1 MDRNTLVRWVVI
13 AAAIF
18 LFLKFGMPM
27 LRGGDKPQSIPAE
40 TYTNAPNLGPDTI
53 DPPVDGKPVEKPEEG
68 ELCEIGGNR
77 FDATLSTR
85 GAGLVHF
92 ALTDKQYSSGGTFDM
107 STTPDYE
114 RWRSLRTTFR
124 GEGAN
129 DQVKFDR
136 FPWKLERLEGKKGC
150 VFTYAD
156 ELVSIK
162 KTVRA
167 NERPFELDVTTEVTN
182 LGADPK
188 SHKLGIGMYAYLPNA
203 DKEVDGKIVA
213 HGVKGKLGRQ
223 SPFLTE
229 LSCAQGKD
237 ITRKNKDEFKEG
249 WQTVQGIDRYAAIS
263 NYYFGQALIPTVEGG
278 TADCAILAEDW
289 FGAGQNRDDDN
300 AGAVYHANLLYPA
313 RKLAKGE
320 TASYTQIAFLGPK
333 ERNVLAAAG
342 RGGKAAPVSGDPKLG
357 ELINLGFF
365 SPVAKVLISFLVFL
379 QAKVTFGNWGLAII
393 LMTICVRL
401 VLFPLTWKSIK
412 ATVGMRKLKPEVD
425 SINAK
430 FADDAQAKNLAMME
444 LWKKHGVNPFGGCL
458 PQLVQMPVWF
468 AMYTTLQTAV
478 EMYHEK
484 FLWFRDL
491 SAPDPFYILPLV
503 LGGFMILQQRIVPQQ
518 PGMDPAQQKMMMWLM
533 PGIFTV
539 MMLFLPAAL
548 GVYMLT
554 NSILGIVQQLAVEK
568 FAPSGGAKKAGE
580 ISVEEVPS
588 SKVEMGKG
596 KARV

>member
-18 LFLKFGMPM
+18 LFMKFGMPL
-27 LRGGDKPQSIPAE
+27 LRGTDKPQSVPLE
-40 TYTNAPNLGPDTI
+40 TYVNAPGFEPDEL
-53 DPPVDGKPVEKPEEG
+53 DPPKDGAPVVKPKEG
-68 ELCEIGGNR
+68 ELCEIAGAR
-77 FDATLSTR
+77 FDAVLSTR
-85 GAGLVHF
+85 GASLVHF
-92 ALTDKQYSSGGTFDM
+92 DLKDQQYAGGGTFDM
-107 STTPDYE
+107 STTPDHE

-129 DQVKFDR
+129 DQLKYDR
-136 FPWKLERLEGKKGC
+136 FLWKLERLEGKKGC
-150 VFTYAD
+150 VFTYED
-156 ELVSIK
+156 ELVTLK
-162 KTVRA
+162 KTVRT
-167 NERPFELDVTTEVTN
+167 NDRPFELEVTTEVKN
-182 LGADPK
+182 LAEDAK
-188 SHKLGIGMYAYLPNA
+188 SHKLAVGMFAFRRN
-203 DKEVDGKIVA
+203 EE
-213 HGVKGKLGRQ
+213 VKGKLGRV
-223 SPFLTE
+223 SPFQTE
-229 LSCAQGKD
+229 LVCAQGKD
-237 ITRKNKDEFKEG
+237 VTRKNKDEFKEG
-249 WQTVQGIDRYAAIS
+249 WQTVQGVDRFAAIS
-263 NYYFGQALIPTVEGG
+263 NYYFGQAIVPTVEGG
-278 TADCAILAEDW
+278 PADCAILAEDW
-289 FGAGQNRDDDN
+289 FSPGQARDDDK
-300 AGAVYHANLLYPA
+300 AGAVYHASLVYPA

-320 TASYTQIAFLGPK
+320 SASYTQVAFLGPK
-333 ERNVLAAAG
+333 ERDVLAAVG
-342 RGGKAAPVSGDPKLG
+342 QGGKAAPVTGNPHLG

-379 QAKVTFGNWGLAII
+379 HAKVTFGNWGLAII

-412 ATVGMRKLKPEVD
+412 STVGMRKLKPEVD
-425 SINAK
+425 AINAK

-444 LWKKHGVNPFGGCL
+444 LWKKHGVSPFGGCL

-484 FLWFRDL
+484 FLWFQDL
-491 SAPDPFYILPLV
+491 SAPDRFYILPLV
-503 LGGFMILQQRIVPQQ
+503 LGAFMIVQQRIVPQQ

-568 FAPSGGAKKAGE
+568 FAPSGPQKKAGE
-580 ISVEEVPS
+580 ISVEEVAQ
-588 SKVEMGKG
+588 SKVEVGKG

>member
-53 DPPVDGKPVEKPEEG
+53 DPPVDGKPVEKPQEG
-68 ELCEIGGNR
+68 ELCDIGGNR

-124 GEGAN
+124 GDGAN

-136 FPWKLERLEGKKGC
+136 FAWKLERLEGKKGC

-182 LGADPK
+182 LAADPK
-188 SHKLGIGMYAYLPNA
+188 SHKLGIGMFAYLPNA

-289 FGAGQNRDDDN
+289 FGAGQTRDDDN

-320 TASYTQIAFLGPK
+320 TASYTQIAL
-333 ERNVLAAAG
+333 
-342 RGGKAAPVSGDPKLG
+342 S
-357 ELINLGFF
+357 LIH
-365 SPVAKVLISFLVFL
+365 I
-379 QAKVTFGNWGLAII
+379 
-393 LMTICVRL
+393 
-401 VLFPLTWKSIK
+401 
-412 ATVGMRKLKPEVD
+412 
-425 SINAK
+425 
-430 FADDAQAKNLAMME
+430 
-444 LWKKHGVNPFGGCL
+444 
-458 PQLVQMPVWF
+458 
-468 AMYTTLQTAV
+468 
-478 EMYHEK
+478 
-484 FLWFRDL
+484 
-491 SAPDPFYILPLV
+491 
-503 LGGFMILQQRIVPQQ
+503 
-518 PGMDPAQQKMMMWLM
+518 
-533 PGIFTV
+533 
-539 MMLFLPAAL
+539 
-548 GVYMLT
+548 
-554 NSILGIVQQLAVEK
+554 
-568 FAPSGGAKKAGE
+568 
-580 ISVEEVPS
+580 
-588 SKVEMGKG
+588 
-596 KARV
+596 

>member
-18 LFLKFGMPM
+18 LFMKFGLPM
-27 LRGGDKPQSIPAE
+27 IRGGDKPQAVPAE
-40 TYTNAPNLGPDTI
+40 TYVNAPGYAPDQLDAPT
-53 DPPVDGKPVEKPEEG
+53 DGKPIEAPPEG
-68 ELCEIGGNR
+68 ELCDIAGSR
-77 FDATLSTR
+77 FDAVLSTR
-85 GAGLVHF
+85 GAGIVHF
-92 ALTDKQYSSGGTFDM
+92 DLKDQQYAGGGTFDM
-107 STTPDYE
+107 STTPDHE
-114 RWRSLRTTFR
+114 RWRSLRTLFR

-136 FPWKLERLEGKKGC
+136 FAWKLEKIEGKKGC
-150 VFTYAD
+150 IFTYAD

-162 KTVRA
+162 KTVRS
-167 NERPFELDVTTEVTN
+167 NDRPFELEVTTEIKN
-182 LGADPK
+182 LAEDTK
-188 SHKLGIGMYAYLPNA
+188 THKLTVGMFAFRRN
-203 DKEVDGKIVA
+203 EE
-213 HGVKGKLGRQ
+213 VKGKLGRV
-223 SPFLTE
+223 SPFQTE

-237 ITRKNKDEFKEG
+237 ITRKNKDEFKDG

-263 NYYFGQALIPTVEGG
+263 NYYFGQALIPTTEGG
-278 TADCAILAEDW
+278 SADCAILAEDW
-289 FGAGQNRDDDN
+289 VGQGQARDDDK
-300 AGAVYHANLLYPA
+300 AAAVYHASLVYPA
-313 RKLAKGE
+313 RKLGKGE
-320 TASYTQIAFLGPK
+320 TASYTQVAFLGPK
-333 ERNVLAAAG
+333 ERDVLAAAG
-342 RGGKAAPVSGDPKLG
+342 KGGKAAPLAGDPKLG

-379 QAKVTFGNWGLAII
+379 HAKVTFGNWGLAII

-412 ATVGMRKLKPEVD
+412 STIGMRKLKPEID
-425 SINAK
+425 AINEK

-444 LWKKHGVNPFGGCL
+444 LWKKNGVNPFGGCL
-458 PQLVQMPVWF
+458 PQLIQMPVWF

-484 FLWFRDL
+484 FLWFQDL
-491 SAPDPFYILPLV
+491 SAPDRFYILPIV
-503 LGGFMILQQRIVPQQ
+503 LGGFMILQQRVVPQQ
-518 PGMDPAQQKMMMWLM
+518 PGMDPQQQKLMMWLM

-554 NSILGIVQQLAVEK
+554 NSILGIVQQLAVERL
-568 FAPSGGAKKAGE
+568 APRGGGDKKPGE

-588 SKVEMGKG
+588 SKVEIGKG